1 MNTLFIIYCIVA
13 GCALLVLTVLCIYNL
28 YLRIEGV
35 KYSEEDMISFG
46 RYLLGDE
53 RNERIENEQLRS
65 EVGDWDIANW
75 ENQE

>member
-1 MNTLFIIYCIVA
+1 MNTLFIIYSIVVW
-13 GCALLVLTVLCIYNL
+13 CALLVLAVLCIYDL
-28 YLRIEGV
+28 HLRIKGV

-46 RYLLGDE
+46 RYLLGDD

-75 ENQE
+75 ERKK

>member
-1 MNTLFIIYCIVA
+1 MNTLFIIYSIVVC
-13 GCALLVLTVLCIYNL
+13 CALLVLTVLCIYNL
-28 YLRIEGV
+28 HLRIKGV

-53 RNERIENEQLRS
+53 RNGRIENEHLRS

-75 ENQE
+75 ERKK

>member
-1 MNTLFIIYCIVA
+1 MNTLFIIYCVVA

-28 YLRIEGV
+28 HLRIDCV

-75 ENQE
+75 ERKK